1 MDSLKVLDLERPIR
15 EADIKRSDADIDTSP
30 FKAVPVAN
38 VIWLAGSGESGDA
51 VAG

>member
-1 MDSLKVLDLERPIR
+1 MKRLTST
-15 EADIKRSDADIDTSP
+15 ADIKRSDADIDTSH